1 MMEVETASSI
11 TFVTISS
18 MMEARDWEVAIK
30 REENLVKM
38 DKQLCNF
45 GFPVKI

>member
-1 MMEVETASSI
+1 MKIMDVEQASSI

-30 REENLVKM
+30 LE
-38 DKQLCNF
+38 F
-45 GFPVKI
+45 GQVTL